1 MNSYFNFYSSMKNY
15 IFLLLVLGN
24 CQGIYAQ
31 KIQKVN
37 VEALTEYIEKAD
49 HPVVVN
55 FWATWCSPCT
65 HELPYFES
73 NIKKYEEQK
82 IELILVSLDFAFDYP
97 KKIAD
102 FLKKNHYQ
110 GSYFWLDETNADH
123 FCPKVDEK
131 WSGAIPASLFYNPK
145 TGHRSFFER
154 QLTEP
159 QLINELK
166 ALVSQ

>member
-1 MNSYFNFYSSMKNY
+1 MKKS
-15 IFLLLVLGN
+15 IFVLLLVTAGQFLF
-24 CQGIYAQ
+24 AQ
-31 KIQKVN
+31 KIQKVKI
-37 VEALTEYIEKAD
+37 EALSDYIKKTD
-49 HPVVVN
+49 HPIVVN

-65 HELPYFES
+65 HELTYFES
-73 NIKKYEEQK
+73 NIKQYRSQK
-82 IELILVSLDFAFDYP
+82 VELVLVSLDFAFDYP

-102 FLKKNHYQ
+102 FLKKNQYE

-131 WSGAIPASLFYNPK
+131 WSGAIPATLFYNPK

-159 QLINELK
+159 QFINELK
-166 ALVSQ
+166 TLVSE